1 MAASLAHKPRKSQ
14 LSLKKKL
21 SLPVNALRGRYSV
34 SSGNPGRRQELP
46 ETQDDEQGEISLRW
60 ATSVCRACC
69 TRTYAVAIINFG
81 CVRAINIAAIRMFI
95 IIKFV

>member
-46 ETQDDEQGEISLRW
+46 EIQDDEQGEISLRW
-60 ATSVCRACC
+60 ATRPACC
-69 TRTYAVAIINFG
+69 TSTYAVAII
-81 CVRAINIAAIRMFI
+81 
-95 IIKFV
+95 